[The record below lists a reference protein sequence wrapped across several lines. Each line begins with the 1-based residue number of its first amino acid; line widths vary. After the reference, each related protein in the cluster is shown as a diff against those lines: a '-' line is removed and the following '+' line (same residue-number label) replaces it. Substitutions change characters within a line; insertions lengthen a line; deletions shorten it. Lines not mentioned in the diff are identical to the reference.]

1 MAYLTAAGIEACVQ
15 YLAAT
20 YPGFCQ
26 AIVLPETSVEGRTS
40 RALKIASGGGQR
52 RGVLFLGGVHA
63 REIVNP
69 DLLVSFALDLCQ
81 AYEGGTGLT
90 FGQKSYDPVIVKLI
104 VEALDVFVFPLVN
117 PDGREYVQAP
127 GGDVWWRKNR
137 RFDPASGCYG
147 VDLNRNFDLLW
158 SSGIGTSSNP
168 CDYQI
173 YKGPSAF
180 SEPETR
186 NVRWL
191 LDTYPQIEGM
201 IDIHSYSDDLLYP
214 WGDADDQTTDP
225 SKNFQNPAYDG
236 LRGVPGSTIYGE
248 YMPQPDLD
256 WLTATGNSVEAAIQA
271 VRGTTYTVKQSIGLY
286 PTSGTS
292 DDYSYSRH
300 FVDGAK
306 SRVYAYTL
314 ETGTE
319 FQPPY
324 SEAVNII
331 TEVSSGLVQFCLECL
346 CSITEV
352 ARGTGLMGR
361 LDALRQFRDQ
371 TLLATGAGAGFAALL
386 RKHSAELAQ
395 LLAADHAMRDQA
407 ADLLAAVEAA
417 ASGNAAIEANL
428 VSRAQQ
434 LASQLSERSGP
445 EFRDALVAAA
455 RDAEH
460 FRGRTIP
467 EALHVMD
474 GQAETK
480 PPSGP
485 P

>member
-1 MAYLTAAGIEACVQ
+1 MGYLTAAGIEACVQ

-20 YPGFCQ
+20 YPGFCE

-69 DLLVSFALDLCQ
+69 DLLVSFALDLCE
-81 AYEGGTGLT
+81 AYAGGTGLT
-90 FGQKSYDPVIVKLI
+90 FGAKSYDSVTVKLI

-137 RFDPASGCYG
+137 RFDPATGCYG

-158 SSGIGTSSNP
+158 SSGIGTSSSP

-173 YKGPSAF
+173 YKGASAF

-191 LDTYPQIEGM
+191 LDTFPQIVGM
-201 IDIHSYSDDLLYP
+201 IDVHSYSDDLLYP

-225 SKNFQNPAYDG
+225 SKNFQNPIYDG

-248 YMPQPDLD
+248 YIPQPDLD
-256 WLTATGNSVEAAIQA
+256 WFTATGNSVEAAIQA
-271 VRGTTYTVKQSIGLY
+271 VRGTAYVVKQSIGLY

-306 SRVYAYTL
+306 SRVFGYTL

-331 TEVSSGLVQFCLECL
+331 TEVSSGLIQFCLECL
-346 CSITEV
+346 CSVTEV
-352 ARGTGLMGR
+352 ARGTVLMDR
-361 LDALRQFRDQ
+361 LNALRQFRDQ
-371 TLLATGAGAGFAALL
+371 VVLSTRAGTGLAASLN
-386 RKHSAELAQ
+386 KHTAELAQ
-395 LLAADHAMRDQA
+395 LLAADQSLRDQA
-407 ADLLAAVEAA
+407 AGLLAAVESA
-417 ASGNAAIEANL
+417 ASHGKVLDADL

-434 LASQLSERSGP
+434 LAGELSARSSP
-445 EFRDALVAAA
+445 ELRDTLAASS

-460 FRGRTIP
+460 FRGKTIP
-467 EALHVMD
+467 DALRAM
-474 GQAETK
+474 GSQAK
-480 PPSGP
+480 DIPD
-485 P
+485 

>member
-1 MAYLTAAGIEACVQ
+1 MGYLTAAGIAACVQ

-20 YPGFCQ
+20 YPGFCE

-69 DLLVSFALDLCQ
+69 DLVVSFAFDLCE
-81 AYEGGTGLT
+81 AYAGGTGLT
-90 FGQKSYDPVIVKLI
+90 FGAKSYDSVAVKLI

-137 RFDPASGCYG
+137 RLDPASGCYG

-158 SSGIGTSSNP
+158 SSGIGTSSDP

-191 LDTYPQIEGM
+191 LDTYPQIMGM
-201 IDIHSYSDDLLYP
+201 IDIHSYDNDLLYP

-248 YMPQPDLD
+248 YIPQPDLD
-256 WLTATGNSVEAAIQA
+256 WFTATGNAVEAAIQA
-271 VRGTTYTVKQSIGLY
+271 VRGTGYTVKQSIKLY

-292 DDYSYSRH
+292 QDYSYSRH
-300 FVDGAK
+300 FVDGAQ
-306 SRVYAYTL
+306 SSVFTYTL
-314 ETGTE
+314 ETGIE
-319 FQPPY
+319 FQPLY
-324 SEAVNII
+324 SEALNII
-331 TEVSSGLVQFCLECL
+331 AEVSSGLVQFCLECL
-346 CSITEV
+346 CSVTEL
-352 ARGTGLMGR
+352 ARDTGLMDR
-361 LDALRQFRDQ
+361 LDALRQFRDEVVL
-371 TLLATGAGAGFAALL
+371 TTIAGADLVASLT
-386 RKHSAELAQ
+386 KHSAELAQ
-395 LLAADHAMRDQA
+395 LLAGDPTLRDQA
-407 ADLLAAVEAA
+407 AELLAAVESA
-417 ASGNAAIEANL
+417 ASHGRALDAEL
-428 VSRAQQ
+428 VDRAQQ
-434 LASQLSERSGP
+434 LAGELSARGSP
-445 EFRDALVAAA
+445 ELRDALAAA
-455 RDAEH
+455 IRDAEQ
-460 FRGRTIP
+460 FRRQTIP
-467 EALHVMD
+467 DALRAMASQSEERSAAD
-474 GQAETK
+474 
-480 PPSGP
+480 PR
-485 P
+485 

>member
-1 MAYLTAAGIEACVQ
+1 MGYLTAAGIEASVQ

-20 YPGFCQ
+20 YPAFCQ

-40 RALKIASGGGQR
+40 RALKIASGAGER

-69 DLLVSFALDLCQ
+69 DLLVSFAVDLCQ
-81 AYEGGTGLT
+81 AYAGGTGLT
-90 FGQKSYDPVIVKLI
+90 FGPKSYSSATVKLI

-173 YKGPSAF
+173 YKGPSLF

-186 NVRWL
+186 NARWL
-191 LDTYPQIEGM
+191 VDTYPHIEGM

-236 LRGVPGSTIYGE
+236 LRGVSGSAVYGE
-248 YMPQPDLD
+248 YIPQPDLD
-256 WLTATGNSVEAAIQA
+256 WFTATGNAVQAAIQA
-271 VRGTTYTVKQSIGLY
+271 VRGTAYTVKQSIGLY

-300 FVDGAK
+300 FVDGTR

-331 TEVSSGLVQFCLECL
+331 TEVSSGLIQFCLECL
-346 CSITEV
+346 CTVTEV
-352 ARGTGLMGR
+352 ARGTGLMDR
-361 LDALRQFRDQ
+361 LDALRAFRDQ
-371 TLLATGAGAGFAALL
+371 IMLTTTAGAGFAASLG
-386 RKHSAELAQ
+386 RHNAELAE
-395 LLAADHAMRDQA
+395 LLAADPAMRDRA
-407 ADLLAAVEAA
+407 ADLLAAVETA
-417 ASGNAAIEANL
+417 ASHDTALDADLVGRAQLLAGELAERGSPELRDTLAAI
-428 VSRAQQ
+428 VT
-434 LASQLSERSGP
+434 G
-445 EFRDALVAAA
+445 
-455 RDAEH
+455 AEQ
-460 FRGRTIP
+460 FTGRTI
-467 EALHVMD
+467 LD
-474 GQAETK
+474 GLRAVA
-480 PPSGP
+480 S
-485 P
+485 